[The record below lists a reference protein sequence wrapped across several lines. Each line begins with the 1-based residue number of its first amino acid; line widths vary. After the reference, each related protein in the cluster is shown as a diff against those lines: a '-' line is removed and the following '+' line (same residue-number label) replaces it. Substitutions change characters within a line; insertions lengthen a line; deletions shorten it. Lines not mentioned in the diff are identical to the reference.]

1 MIKRD
6 FIIEY
11 NKKVKKSRTKILI
24 IWALVTALVLGAL
37 VIAVINLN
45 PDDPIFDVAIPISAF
60 ALIILFVLLKFQQ
73 NPRRIYKEVYPTII
87 AGINN
92 EYNEGIQYF
101 TGKPKELVKG
111 SAFKEIK
118 ALNSCD
124 IKYKITY
131 FSRLKRNVEIYCG
144 ELTAPIIHYWP
155 RSGFHIFVENE
166 DFNEHSFFQDSFV
179 VTQGVTTEK
188 NRGSALEQKYQEVF
202 QKIKSKSPNTAVYLS
217 GLNGRIYV
225 MIEHPQGYRNIKY
238 LNEESYEKIKKQ
250 LLLIFNVSRS
260 VDISGDASND

>member
-1 MIKRD
+1 MIKED
-6 FIIEY
+6 FIIKY
-11 NKKVKKSRTKILI
+11 NKKIKKDKIKI
-24 IWALVTALVLGAL
+24 ITIWALVTLLLSGLLVAGQLISNPEEPMFDGLILISVLALMTLY
-37 VIAVINLN
+37 I
-45 PDDPIFDVAIPISAF
+45 
-60 ALIILFVLLKFQQ
+60 LLKFQQ

-118 ALNSCD
+118 ALNSYD

-155 RSGFHIFVENE
+155 RSGLHIFVENE

-179 VTQGVTTEK
+179 VTQGVTTEE

-202 QKIKSKSPNTAVYLS
+202 QGIKSKFPNNAVYLS

-225 MIEHPQGYRNIKY
+225 IIEHPHGYRNIKY